1 MISNNNVLFFRK
13 FLYTCPDLVIKN
25 CKLLIFIGIIFCIKR
40 IFVWIIRA
48 IEMYGGDIA
57 ISIVGKYLLIY
68 TDTKYHF
75 DVSEYY

>member
-1 MISNNNVLFFRK
+1 
-13 FLYTCPDLVIKN
+13 
-25 CKLLIFIGIIFCIKR
+25 
-40 IFVWIIRA
+40 
-48 IEMYGGDIA
+48 MYGGDIA